1 MIVRDAGPLTTE
13 EAADSLR
20 ASTKTILTLAACTS
34 VTNVG
39 RARHLLRNYLADQ
52 VSAGM
57 ADYET
62 RVAAS

>member
-1 MIVRDAGPLTTE
+1 MTVHDAGPLTTE
-13 EAADSLR
+13 EAADALR
-20 ASTKTILTLAACTS
+20 ASTQTILTLAACTPA
-34 VTNVG
+34 TNVG

-52 VSAGM
+52 VSADM

>member
-1 MIVRDAGPLTTE
+1 MTVHDAGPLTTE

-20 ASTKTILTLAACTS
+20 ASTKTTLTLAPCPSA
-34 VTNVG
+34 TNVD
-39 RARHLLRNYLADQ
+39 RVRHLLRNYLADQ
-52 VSAGM
+52 VSADM

>member
-1 MIVRDAGPLTTE
+1 MHDVGPLTTE
-13 EAADSLR
+13 GAADFLR
-20 ASTKTILTLAACTS
+20 ASTKTILTLAACMS
-34 VTNVG
+34 AANVG
-39 RARHLLRNYLADQ
+39 PARHLLRNYLADQ

>member
-1 MIVRDAGPLTTE
+1 MTVHDAGPLTTE
-13 EAADSLR
+13 GAANSLR

-34 VTNVG
+34 AANVG

-52 VSAGM
+52 VSTGM